1 MKKQYSKP
9 GIIIEDFRLAESIA
23 GCNSKPGEAGS
34 TVGYSNHY
42 DKLTC
47 GWVIGGLVYWTSPDA
62 KCNKIV
68 GEDFPVEGVCYNNS
82 NGGNVIYNSL

>member
-23 GCNSKPGEAGS
+23 GCNAKPGGTGS
-34 TVGYSNHY
+34 TVGSSNHY

-47 GWVIGGLVYWTSPDA
+47 GWDTGVFVYWTSPEA

-68 GEDFPVEGVCYNNS
+68 PENFPLEGVCYNNS
-82 NGGNVIYNSL
+82 AGGNVIYNSL